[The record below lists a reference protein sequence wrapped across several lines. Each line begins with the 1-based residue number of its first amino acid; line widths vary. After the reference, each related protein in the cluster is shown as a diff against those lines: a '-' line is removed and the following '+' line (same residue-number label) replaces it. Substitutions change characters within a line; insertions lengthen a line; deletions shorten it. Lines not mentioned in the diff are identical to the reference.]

1 MPENNK
7 KTKIIL
13 APVKSMFE
21 RPKHLVDIDRRR
33 FLRNGMSL
41 GALTLLTGCDIS
53 DNDVVQQMFARVT
66 HWNTFVQE
74 ELFSGTKLAPEYPES
89 MAVKDFRYNA
99 WYEAPLAPVIKAAD
113 YKLEL
118 TGLIADKRPWT
129 IQQLYTLPQK
139 SQVTR
144 HVCVEGWSM
153 IGKWTGTPL
162 KTFLNRVGADTTAK
176 YVGFICADGYYESI
190 DMPTALHPQTIMA
203 FKLSDNLLPTKYGF
217 PFKIRIPT
225 KLGFKNPKFVTA
237 IYVTNRN
244 PGGFWVDRGYNWFS
258 GI

>member
-1 MPENNK
+1 MPVNEN
-7 KTKIIL
+7 KTAVGFASGKP
-13 APVKSMFE
+13 AMQP
-21 RPKHLVDIDRRR
+21 PKRVVDVDRRK
-33 FLRNGMSL
+33 FFRNGMSL

-53 DNDVVQQMFARVT
+53 DSDVVQQMFAQVSR
-66 HWNTFVQE
+66 WNDFVQNS
-74 ELFSGTKLAPEYPES
+74 LFSRSKLAPEFPER

-99 WYEAPLAPVIKAAD
+99 WYQAPLAPVIQASA

-118 TGLIADKRPWT
+118 AGLIADKRPWT
-129 IQQLYTLPQK
+129 VPQLYAMPQQ

-162 KTFLNRVGADTTAK
+162 KTFLNIVGADTTAK
-176 YVGFICADGYYESI
+176 YVGFVCADGYYESI

-203 FKLSDNLLPTKYGF
+203 FQLSDKILPTKYGF

-225 KLGFKNPKFVTA
+225 KLGFKQPKFVTA

>member
-1 MPENNK
+1 MPPNEPPK
-7 KTKIIL
+7 
-13 APVKSMFE
+13 PMFD
-21 RPKHLVDIDRRR
+21 VDRRKL
-33 FLRNGMSL
+33 LRSGLSL

-53 DNDVVQQMFARVT
+53 DNDIVQTMFGKVSR
-66 HWNTFVQE
+66 WNNLVQE
-74 ELFSGTKLAPEYPES
+74 SLFGGTRLAPEYPES

-99 WYEAPLAPVIKAAD
+99 WYHADQAPVLSAAD

-118 TGLIADKRPWT
+118 AGLIGNKKPWNVDD
-129 IQQLYTLPQK
+129 LYALPQK
-139 SQVTR
+139 TQVTR

-162 KTFLNRVGADTTAK
+162 SEFLKRVGADTTAK
-176 YVGFICADGYYESI
+176 YVGFVCADGYYESI
-190 DMPTALHPQTIMA
+190 DMPTALHQQTIMA
-203 FKLSDNLLPTKYGF
+203 FQLSDQTLPAKYGF

-225 KLGFKNPKFVTA
+225 KLGFKQPKFVTA

>member
-1 MPENNK
+1 MQVNEP
-7 KTKIIL
+7 
-13 APVKSMFE
+13 
-21 RPKHLVDIDRRR
+21 PKPKFDIDRRKL
-33 FLRNGMSL
+33 LRSGLSL
-41 GALTLLTGCDIS
+41 GALTFLTGCDIS
-53 DNDVVQQMFARVT
+53 DNDTVQSMFAVVSQ
-66 HWNTFVQE
+66 WNNFVQS
-74 ELFSGTKLAPEYPES
+74 ELFGAARLAPEYPES

-99 WYEAPLAPVIKAAD
+99 WYHADQAPLLNAAD

-118 TGLIADKRPWT
+118 SGLIDTKKPWSVSD
-129 IQQLYTLPQK
+129 LYALPQK
-139 SQVTR
+139 SQITR

-162 KTFLNRVGADTTAK
+162 SELLKRVGADTTAK
-176 YVGFICADGYYESI
+176 YVGFVCADGYYESI
-190 DMPTALHPQTIMA
+190 DMATALHPQTIMA
-203 FKLSDNLLPTKYGF
+203 YQLSDQILPAKYGF

-237 IYVTNRN
+237 LYVTNRN